1 MPADDIHD
9 PGATVFVPTPGGA
22 RALRD
27 AFGAWPTGVTVVTA
41 RGLDGAAVGIT
52 ANSFASV
59 SLDPP
64 LVLWSPGKFSSR
76 HGHFTAARHFAIHV
90 LTEAQ
95 GDLAARFVRG
105 GAGFAGLPHAENA
118 AGVPLLAGV
127 LARFECRTETCH
139 DAGDHTLVIGHV
151 ERVAHRLGRPLC
163 FAAGRYGRLAPP
175 V

>member
-9 PGATVFVPTPGGA
+9 PGATVFVPTPGAA

-52 ANSFASV
+52 ANSFTSV

-64 LVLWSPGKFSSR
+64 LVLWSPGKFSAR
-76 HGHFTAARHFAIHV
+76 HGIFTAARHFAVHV
-90 LTEAQ
+90 LAEGQ
-95 GDLAARFVRG
+95 DVLAARFVRA
-105 GAGFAGLPHAENA
+105 GAGFTGLDFAANA
-118 AGVPLLAGV
+118 AGVPLLAGA
-127 LARFECRTETCH
+127 LARFECRAAACH

-151 ERVAHRLGRPLC
+151 ERVAHRPGRPLV